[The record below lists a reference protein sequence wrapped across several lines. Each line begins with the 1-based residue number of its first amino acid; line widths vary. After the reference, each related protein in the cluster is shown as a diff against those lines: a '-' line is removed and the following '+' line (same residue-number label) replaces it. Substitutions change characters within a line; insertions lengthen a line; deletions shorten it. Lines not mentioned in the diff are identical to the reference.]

1 VIALEIFGCALQGG
15 PACLDDGA
23 MVGL

>member
-1 VIALEIFGCALQGG
+1 MALEIFGCALQGG